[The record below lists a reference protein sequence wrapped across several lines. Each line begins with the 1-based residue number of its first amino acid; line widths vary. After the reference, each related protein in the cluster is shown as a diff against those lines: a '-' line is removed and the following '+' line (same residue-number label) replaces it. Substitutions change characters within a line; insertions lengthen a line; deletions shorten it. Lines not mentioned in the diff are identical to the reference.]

1 MAADHTIQE
10 SEPEPILRVRGL
22 SKQYGQRHWFK
33 RQKFLI
39 QALKDVEFAIHA
51 GSTLALVGESG
62 AGKST
67 LARCLARL
75 EDPDSGEIWYR
86 DKNLLAIPAQEMRW
100 VRQQIQLIFQ
110 DPTSALNP
118 RFSAVEIV
126 AEPLAIQRQ
135 STKGERRRR
144 ALEAM
149 EQVGLSRD
157 CGNKSPLELSGGQ
170 RQRLALARALVL
182 EPKFLILDEALAG
195 LDLSIQAQ
203 IVNLLLELQISH
215 GLTYLYI
222 SHDLTMV
229 GRIADQV
236 AVMRDGRI
244 IEWSQTSD
252 FFTSPRHPYTQELI
266 ASIPRIE
273 SRA

>member
-1 MAADHTIQE
+1 MAADHTVPGP
-10 SEPEPILRVRGL
+10 EPEPILRVRGL
-22 SKQYGQRHWFK
+22 SKQYGQRHWFNG
-33 RQKFLI
+33 QKFLI
-39 QALKDVEFAIHA
+39 QALRDVEFTICA

-86 DKNLLAIPAQEMRW
+86 DKNLLALPAREMRW

-118 RFSAVEIV
+118 RFTAVEIV
-126 AEPLAIQRQ
+126 AEPLAIQRRG
-135 STKGERRRR
+135 TKEERHRR

-149 EQVGLSRD
+149 EQVGLPRD
-157 CGNKSPLELSGGQ
+157 CGNKSPLELSGGE
-170 RQRLALARALVL
+170 RQRLALVRALEL

-203 IVNLLLELQISH
+203 IVNLLLELQISR

-229 GRIADQV
+229 GHIADQV

-244 IEWSQTSD
+244 IESSQTSD
-252 FFTSPRHPYTQELI
+252 FFTSPRHPYTQGLI
-266 ASIPRIE
+266 ASTPRIE

>member
-1 MAADHTIQE
+1 
-10 SEPEPILRVRGL
+10 
-22 SKQYGQRHWFK
+22 
-33 RQKFLI
+33 
-39 QALKDVEFAIHA
+39 
-51 GSTLALVGESG
+51 
-62 AGKST
+62 
-67 LARCLARL
+67 
-75 EDPDSGEIWYR
+75 
-86 DKNLLAIPAQEMRW
+86 
-100 VRQQIQLIFQ
+100 
-110 DPTSALNP
+110 LNP

-135 STKGERRRR
+135 STEEERRRR

-149 EQVGLSRD
+149 EQVGLPRD

-203 IVNLLLELQISH
+203 IVNLLLELQISL

-229 GRIADQV
+229 GRIADHV

-244 IEWSQTSD
+244 IEWSQTYD

>member
-1 MAADHTIQE
+1 MAADYTVQG

-22 SKQYGQRHWFK
+22 SKQYGQRRGFN

-39 QALKDVEFAIHA
+39 EALKDVEFAIRA

-100 VRQQIQLIFQ
+100 VRRQIQLIFQ

-135 STKGERRRR
+135 STEEERRRR

-149 EQVGLSRD
+149 EQVGLPRD

-203 IVNLLLELQISH
+203 IVNLLLELQISR

-229 GRIADQV
+229 GRIADHV

>member
-1 MAADHTIQE
+1 
-10 SEPEPILRVRGL
+10 
-22 SKQYGQRHWFK
+22 
-33 RQKFLI
+33 
-39 QALKDVEFAIHA
+39 
-51 GSTLALVGESG
+51 
-62 AGKST
+62 
-67 LARCLARL
+67 
-75 EDPDSGEIWYR
+75 
-86 DKNLLAIPAQEMRW
+86 
-100 VRQQIQLIFQ
+100 
-110 DPTSALNP
+110 
-118 RFSAVEIV
+118 
-126 AEPLAIQRQ
+126 
-135 STKGERRRR
+135 
-144 ALEAM
+144 M
-149 EQVGLSRD
+149 EQVGLPRD

-203 IVNLLLELQISH
+203 IVNLLLELQISR

-229 GRIADQV
+229 GRIADHV